1 MSENFEPTIIGFVC
15 NWCTYAGADLAGTS
29 RIEYPAN
36 IRLIRLPCSGR
47 IDPLFIFRA
56 FLQGADGVLVSG
68 CHPGDCHY
76 TTGNYFAKR
85 RLAIT
90 KRLLEYI
97 GLEPGRLRLEWI
109 SAAEGQRFADV
120 CKEFTAR
127 IKELGPQGRLR
138 QKSAD
143 E

>member
-1 MSENFEPTIIGFVC
+1 MSENFKPTIIGFVC

-90 KRLLEYI
+90 KRLLEYT
-97 GLEPGRLRLEWI
+97 GLEPGRLRLEWN

-120 CKEFTAR
+120 CQEFTAR
-127 IKELGPQGRLR
+127 IKELGPQGSLSQR
-138 QKSAD
+138 SAD

>member
-1 MSENFEPTIIGFVC
+1 MIIGFVC

-109 SAAEGQRFADV
+109 SASEGQRFADV

-127 IKELGPQGRLR
+127 IKELGPQRRLR
-138 QKSAD
+138 QRSAD

>member
-1 MSENFEPTIIGFVC
+1 MSEGFEPTIIGFVC

-97 GLEPGRLRLEWI
+97 GLEPGRLHLEWI
-109 SAAEGQRFADV
+109 SAAEGRKFADV
-120 CKEFTAR
+120 CQEFTAR
-127 IKELGPQGRLR
+127 IKELGPQRNLH

>member
-1 MSENFEPTIIGFVC
+1 MSEDFEPTIIGFVC

-85 RLAIT
+85 RLAIA

-109 SAAEGQRFADV
+109 SASEGQKFADV
-120 CKEFTAR
+120 CKEFTDK
-127 IKELGPQGRLR
+127 IKELGPQKRLR